1 MYYCPMRSISRQ
13 TLFYT
18 GLCSLLCMVCLG
30 QPFVDPVSFTT
41 RYLQSP
47 YKDSVPGV
55 NQTVDYNLG
64 LFMPK
69 ELKSGHT
76 FLLRLNSEMI
86 HSSSMSGTY
95 ACSSNLY
102 SVSLPVGM
110 QLLSGNKKWKTL
122 LMAIPKVS
130 SDFKNNLSK
139 DLLLGGI
146 SMVTYVKSDRLK
158 FKLGL
163 YYSREFWGDFFIPLV
178 GMDWKINDHLSM
190 YGVMPSNYRIEYKWN
205 DRLYTGLCFKSFQR
219 SYKLGSQQNND
230 FVRVKDT
237 QLKAFVD
244 YFVYRK
250 LLVFADV
257 AYGFQYSLVQY
268 ASRNQ
273 RSYSRANPLYSPFN
287 NNFLFTVGVAYRI
300 RLDLNARP

>member
-1 MYYCPMRSISRQ
+1 MRSVSRQ
-13 TLFYT
+13 IWFYT
-18 GLCSLLCMVCLG
+18 CLCSLFCVVCFG
-30 QPFVDPVSFTT
+30 QPFVDPVSFTA
-41 RYLQSP
+41 RYLQST
-47 YKDSVPGV
+47 YKDSVRGS
-55 NQTVDYNLG
+55 NQTTDYNLG

-86 HSSSMSGTY
+86 HSSYMSGSY
-95 ACSSNLY
+95 SYSSNLY
-102 SVSLPVGM
+102 SVSMPVGM

-130 SDFKNNLSK
+130 TDFRDNLSK

-163 YYSREFWGDFFIPLV
+163 YYSREFWGDFFVPLV
-178 GMDWKINDHLSM
+178 GMDWKINDRLSM
-190 YGVMPSNYRIEYKWN
+190 YGVMPSNYRIEYKWS
-205 DRLYTGLCFKSFQR
+205 DKLYTGLCFKSFQR
-219 SYKLGSQQNND
+219 SYRLWSQQNND
-230 FVRVKDT
+230 FVRVRDT

-244 YFVYRK
+244 YFVYKK

-268 ASRNQ
+268 ASRSQ
-273 RSYSRANPLYSPFN
+273 RSYSRTNPVYSPFN
-287 NNFLFTVGVAYRI
+287 NNVLFTLGIAYRI
-300 RLDLNARP
+300 RLDLNAKP